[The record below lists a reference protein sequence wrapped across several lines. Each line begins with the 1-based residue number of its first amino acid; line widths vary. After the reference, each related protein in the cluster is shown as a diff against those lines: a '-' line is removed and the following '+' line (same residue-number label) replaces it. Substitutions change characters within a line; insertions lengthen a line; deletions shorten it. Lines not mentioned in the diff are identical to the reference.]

1 MGQPPLSLVGFQKS
15 FCALLLAHSLHHQCL
30 LQQHLVVDHL
40 HDPQMDQY
48 CYGQTKGQHHIHH
61 AGHFT
66 AAGYHQHDV
75 QHHNDARKKGHD
87 QHLQRG
93 QRLLPPP
100 APDNV
105 GCKQASPH
113 NSSNQQEQAA
123 AVAPDFPDGNVLIPG
138 KGVADCIFR
147 QQAHNAVDKAGREL
161 LVPASAE
168 KEHRDQQVDNIQN
181 HRFNIEKANVMPDRG
196 HQKNCCQQGGPQ
208 AGKAESPAAAQ
219 KCIFHHDKGR
229 PLANADQMPH
239 QKPEHFLSHRQTA
252 PSIPDRCCGSQHSR
266 SGSRPA

>member
-1 MGQPPLSLVGFQKS
+1 
-15 FCALLLAHSLHHQCL
+15 
-30 LQQHLVVDHL
+30 
-40 HDPQMDQY
+40 MDYY
-48 CYGQTKGQHHIHH
+48 CYGQAKGQHHIHH
-61 AGHFT
+61 AGHFA

-105 GCKQASPH
+105 GRKQASPY
-113 NSSNQQEQAA
+113 NSSYQQEQAA
-123 AVAPDFPDGNVLIPG
+123 AVAPDLPDGNVLAPG
-138 KGVADCIFR
+138 KGVADRVFR

-196 HQKNCCQQGGPQ
+196 H
-208 AGKAESPAAAQ
+208 
-219 KCIFHHDKGR
+219 
-229 PLANADQMPH
+229 
-239 QKPEHFLSHRQTA
+239 
-252 PSIPDRCCGSQHSR
+252 
-266 SGSRPA
+266 

>member
-1 MGQPPLSLVGFQKS
+1 MVRPKVK
-15 FCALLLAHSLHHQCL
+15 H
-30 LQQHLVVDHL
+30 V
-40 HDPQMDQY
+40 
-48 CYGQTKGQHHIHH
+48 HH

-75 QHHNDARKKGHD
+75 QRHNDARKKGHD

-113 NSSNQQEQAA
+113 NSSYQQEQTAA
-123 AVAPDFPDGNVLIPG
+123 IAPDLPDRNVLTPG

-147 QQAHNAVDKAGREL
+147 QQAHNAVDQAGREL

-196 HQKNCCQQGGPQ
+196 RQKCCCQQGCPH
-208 AGKAESPAAAQ
+208 AAETESPAAAQ
-219 KCIFHHDKGR
+219 KCMVHHDKGR

-239 QKPEHFLSHRQTA
+239 QEHFLSHPQTA